1 MPNKESFIDE
11 LVDIIV
17 KMVHY
22 DPLPYASR
30 TFLLMT
36 LNSAKLDL

>member
-30 TFLLMT
+30 TFLVMT
-36 LNSAKLDL
+36 LNAAKLEM